1 MRIRQKYRSRAG
13 HTTGSRRQQQPFLRQ
28 HLLRRLLMVSTNW
41 LFVEVFVVLVSH
53 DALPVLFGLSSP
65 DTGWLLSSPLFP
77 KLRSGKHEIVGRSLN
92 PVPAGL
98 NSIFKWPDSVGH
110 VFVQTVGWNS
120 LQLAV
125 HQHGWHSCYQL
136 NGNACVGAGEIEE
149 LNVFTAKANYGVRSP
164 RPEKTGGAGLQLPGS
179 GSNSDFAAFWLC
191 DRSDP
196 HHAG

>member
-65 DTGWLLSSPLFP
+65 DTGWRLWFAALC
-77 KLRSGKHEIVGRSLN
+77 KVAIWKTSGRCECHN
-92 PVPAGL
+92 PVPASL
-98 NSIFKWPDSVGH
+98 NSIFEWPDSVGH

-179 GSNSDFAAFWLC
+179 RSNSDFAACWLC
-191 DRSDP
+191 NRSDP